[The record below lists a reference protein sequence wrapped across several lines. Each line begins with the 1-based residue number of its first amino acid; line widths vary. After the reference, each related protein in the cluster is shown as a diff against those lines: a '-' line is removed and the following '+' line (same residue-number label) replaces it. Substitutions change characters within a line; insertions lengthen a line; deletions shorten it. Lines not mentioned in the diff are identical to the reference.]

1 MYWGEPDAS
10 VSFCEQKYKIT
21 PYIAE
26 YYNTMSA
33 FSYMIVGILFY
44 FTKLRYI
51 SNVLLLMGLGTMA
64 LHCTL
69 RYYGQWMDEISMI
82 ILSFY
87 IIKYLRNDLFKKQ
100 TPNIYLYGII
110 AGYFLFHKFFIYFF
124 LIFAGMQIYIYKLA
138 QLKRKKNKIIENI
151 LIKAYTISL
160 IIATIC
166 WTLDQFA
173 CNYVRYFQLHAVW
186 HVGTALAM
194 LFGFTAIII

>member
-1 MYWGEPDAS
+1 MYWGQPDAS
-10 VSFCEQKYKIT
+10 VSFCEQKYTIT

-33 FSYMIVGILFY
+33 FSYMIVGIIFY
-44 FTKLRYI
+44 FTKIRYI
-51 SNVLLLMGLGTMA
+51 SNVLLLMSLGTMA

-69 RYYGQWMDEISMI
+69 RYYGQWMDEISML

-87 IIKYLRNDLFKKQ
+87 IIKYLRDELFKKS
-100 TPNIYLYGII
+100 TLNIYLCGII
-110 AGYFLFHKFFIYFF
+110 AGYFLFNKFFIYFF
-124 LIFAGMQIYIYKLA
+124 LMFTGMQLYIYNLA
-138 QLKRKKNKIIENI
+138 QLKRNQNKRVENL

-160 IIATIC
+160 ISATIC
-166 WTLDQFA
+166 WFLDQIA
-173 CNYVRYFQLHAVW
+173 CYYVRDFQLHAIW

>member
-1 MYWGEPDAS
+1 MYWGQPDAS

-33 FSYMIVGILFY
+33 FSYMIVGIIFY

-51 SNVLLLMGLGTMA
+51 SNVLLLMSLGTMT

-69 RYYGQWMDEISMI
+69 RYYGQWMDEISML

-87 IIKYLRNDLFKKQ
+87 IIKYLRTDLFKKS
-100 TPNIYLYGII
+100 TRNIYLYGII
-110 AGYFLFHKFFIYFF
+110 SGYFLFNKFFIYFF
-124 LIFAGMQIYIYKLA
+124 IMFAGMQLYIYNLA
-138 QLKRKKNKIIENI
+138 QLKRNKSKRVENF
-151 LIKAYTISL
+151 LIKAYTASL

-166 WTLDQFA
+166 WFLDQVA
-173 CNYVRYFQLHAVW
+173 CDYVRYFQLHAIW

>member
-1 MYWGEPDAS
+1 
-10 VSFCEQKYKIT
+10 
-21 PYIAE
+21 
-26 YYNTMSA
+26 MSA

-100 TPNIYLYGII
+100 TRNIYLYGII
-110 AGYFLFHKFFIYFF
+110 ADIFLFHKFFIYF

-138 QLKRKKNKIIENI
+138 QLKRKK
-151 LIKAYTISL
+151 IKL
-160 IIATIC
+160 
-166 WTLDQFA
+166 
-173 CNYVRYFQLHAVW
+173 
-186 HVGTALAM
+186 
-194 LFGFTAIII
+194 

>member
-10 VSFCEQKYKIT
+10 VSFCENKYEVT
-21 PYIAE
+21 QYIAE

-33 FSYMIVGILFY
+33 FSYMIVGIIFY

-51 SNVLLLMGLGTMA
+51 SNVLLLMSLGTMV
-64 LHCTL
+64 LHGTL

-87 IIKYLRNDLFKKQ
+87 IIKYLRNDLFKNN
-100 TPNIYLYGII
+100 THNMYLCGII
-110 AGYFLFHKFFIYFF
+110 TGYFLFNKFFIYFF
-124 LIFAGMQIYIYKLA
+124 VMFSGMQFYIYRLA
-138 QLKRKKNKIIENI
+138 QIKRNKKNRVENI
-151 LIKAYTISL
+151 LIKAYTVSL
-160 IIATIC
+160 IGATVCWFIDQIAC
-166 WTLDQFA
+166 E
-173 CNYVRYFQLHAVW
+173 YVGYFQFHAIW

>member
-1 MYWGEPDAS
+1 MFWGTPDVS
-10 VSFCEQKYKIT
+10 VSFCEDKYVVSN
-21 PYIAE
+21 YIAE

-33 FSYMIVGILFY
+33 FSYMIVGLIFY

-51 SNVLLLMGLGTMA
+51 SNVLLLMSLGTMA

-69 RYYGQWMDEISMI
+69 RYYGQWMDEISML

-87 IIKYLRNDLFKKQ
+87 IIKYLRNDLFKKS
-100 TPNIYLYGII
+100 THNIYLCGII
-110 AGYFLFHKFFIYFF
+110 AGYFLFHNFFIFF
-124 LIFAGMQIYIYKLA
+124 FAMFASMQLYIYSLA
-138 QLKRKKNKIIENI
+138 QLKRNKNKRVENF

-160 IIATIC
+160 IVATIC
-166 WTLDQFA
+166 WFLDQVA
-173 CNYVRYFQLHAVW
+173 CKYVGYFQLHAIW